1 MNNSQALKELP
12 AFYWA
17 AKLLSISAAGEK
29 LSVSKATVS
38 KAIVRLEEQYQVRL
52 FERNSRNIR
61 LTAEG
66 QTLLEYA
73 ERLLLL
79 ADEASHALVGMQ
91 STPQGTVKLAAPLA
105 FSREVLAPNLA
116 RFHQAFPEITLQIQT
131 SQHPMD
137 VLRDEVD
144 IAVIVGSIESSDLIA
159 KTLYPGKLKWVTSP
173 EYFSKNGPFETPR
186 ELEEHIQYCETR
198 YSVHKFVVNYGAK
211 QYQLS
216 LQNKNCCNDPIVVR
230 EALLNGCGISMLP
243 EQYCKRLISK
253 GSLIEVCTAITPN
266 VESAHLKMVYPS
278 RLFRSTRVRAVIQ
291 FLEEITSEI

>member
-1 MNNSQALKELP
+1 MNSNQALKELP

-29 LSVSKATVS
+29 LAVSKATIS
-38 KAIVRLEEQYQVRL
+38 KAITRLEEQYQVRL

-66 QTLLEYA
+66 QTLFDYS
-73 ERLLLL
+73 ERVLLL

-105 FSREVLAPNLA
+105 FSREILAPNLGN
-116 RFHQAFPEITLQIQT
+116 FHQQYPEIQLQIQT

-144 IAVIVGSIESSDLIA
+144 IAVIVGSIDNSDLIA

-173 EYFSKNGPFETPR
+173 SYLQEHGPFST
-186 ELEEHIQYCETR
+186 LEDLQLHIQYCETR
-198 YSVHKFVVNYGAK
+198 YSTQKFTATYQGR
-211 QYQLS
+211 QYQLN

-243 EQYCKRLISK
+243 EQYCKRQIAQGELV
-253 GSLIEVCTAITPN
+253 EVCQDFAPHI
-266 VESAHLKMVYPS
+266 ESAHLKMVYPS